1 MIRTFNCAVAVA
13 NAAIVLLAAAPARA
27 ELNLCNRTSFRM
39 EAAIGLEKRA
49 NVAARGWFRLDPGQC
64 RQVLDGPF
72 DADMVY
78 LHARTPPVYG
88 TAPLPQNGQSDFCV
102 RDGDFDIADARG
114 CPASQQA
121 HFSAAK
127 PSDSPKGP
135 VVNLAEESDYDDVQA
150 RLAGIQRL
158 LVIAGYDAYP
168 IDGVQGAKT
177 QAAVTKFLN
186 DRKLAAD
193 SVAAPNFFDT
203 LIEAARNPEGIGFS
217 WCNDTKYAVM
227 ASLGIVEMGAIVT
240 RGWYRVE
247 AGQCV
252 RPDLRG
258 DPHRLYSYAEAVDGN
273 GRTIKRGDVPL
284 AWGGSVAL
292 CTRDGRFELADHK
305 DCAARGLNSAGFTAI
320 DVGKQPATTIR
331 FKEP

>member
-1 MIRTFNCAVAVA
+1 MIRGLSTI
-13 NAAIVLLAAAPARA
+13 AALLVLLAAAPAQA
-27 ELNLCNRTSFRM
+27 ELTLCNRTSYRM
-39 EAAIGLEKRA
+39 EAAIGFEKRA
-49 NVAARGWFRLDPGQC
+49 NVETRGWFRLDPGQC
-64 RQVLDGPF
+64 RQVLEGTLDV
-72 DADMVY
+72 DMLYV
-78 LHARTPPVYG
+78 HARTPPVYG
-88 TAPLPQNGQSDFCV
+88 TAPLPQNGQAEFCI
-102 RDGDFDIADARG
+102 RAGDFNIANARG

-135 VVNLAEESDYDDVQA
+135 VVNLAEEADYDDVQS
-150 RLAGIQRL
+150 RLAGVQRL

-177 QAAVTKFLN
+177 QAALTKFLN

-193 SVAAPNFFDT
+193 VATAPNFFDT

-247 AGQCV
+247 AGQCI

-258 DPHRLYSYAEAVDGN
+258 DPHRLYSYAEAVDSN

-284 AWGGSVAL
+284 AWGGTVAL

-305 DCAARGLNSAGFTAI
+305 DCAARGLNSAGFAVI
-320 DVGKQPATTIR
+320 DVQPSTTVR

>member
-1 MIRTFNCAVAVA
+1 MIRGFIPTVAALIAV
-13 NAAIVLLAAAPARA
+13 LGAPARA
-27 ELNLCNRTSFRM
+27 ELSLCNRTSYRM
-39 EAAIGLEKRA
+39 QAAIGLEKRA
-49 NVAARGWFRLDPGQC
+49 NVATRGWFGLDPGQC
-64 RQVLDGPF
+64 RQVVDGPL
-72 DADMVY
+72 DVDMVY
-78 LHARTPPVYG
+78 LHARTPAVYG
-88 TAPLPQNGQSDFCV
+88 SAPLPQNGQADFCI
-102 RDGDFDIADARG
+102 RDSDFDIADARG

-127 PSDSPKGP
+127 PSESPKGP

-193 SVAAPNFFDT
+193 AVAAPNFFDT
-203 LIEAARNPEGIGFS
+203 LIAAALKPEGVGFS

-247 AGQCV
+247 AGQCL
-252 RPDLRG
+252 RPELRN

-284 AWGGSVAL
+284 AWGGTVAL
-292 CTRDGRFELADHK
+292 CTRDGRFELSDHK
-305 DCAARGLNSAGFTAI
+305 DCAARGLNTAGFAVI
-320 DVGKQPATTIR
+320 DLGNQPAMIIR